1 MNGRDKRFSQAW
13 VEILSGNLTRTVLA
27 IVLGFLVG
35 AAFMIFSNKEFID
48 SMGYFFSRPFDTI
61 EAAWNIVTSAYG
73 GLFRGA
79 VFNGSASDALL
90 QFRPFT
96 ETIRFATPLVIAGLG
111 ISLAFRSGLFN
122 IGGTGQIIFGMIAA
136 IAVATRLEAPVGIHL
151 LVAIAA
157 AVIASSL
164 WGGLV
169 GYLKA
174 RTGAHEVILTIMF
187 NYVAIS
193 IFAFLLRTEGFLL
206 QGAGGGTPKADPPM
220 ETALFPSVFGKT
232 FSIHWGFVL
241 ALVALVFYW
250 WLMEK
255 STIGFRLKMVGYN
268 PDAAKASGV
277 SVKKVTILTM
287 LLSASFMGLVAA
299 NQVLG
304 NTAGATVS
312 SHVNI
317 GFDAITVA
325 LLGGSSAPGILLAG
339 LLFGAFKAGS
349 PAMQLA
355 GVSGDVL
362 TIVQASIVL
371 FIAAPPLVRAIFRL
385 PKAPSKASTDRADVD
400 KKDKAQD
407 E

>member
-1 MNGRDKRFSQAW
+1 MSDRGRRISQAW
-13 VEILSGNLTRTVLA
+13 VEIVSGNLTRTVLA

-48 SMGYFFSRPFDTI
+48 STSYFFSRPFDTI

-79 VFNGSASDALL
+79 VFNGSAPDALL
-90 QFRPFT
+90 QFRPVT
-96 ETIRFATPLVIAGLG
+96 ETIRFATPLIIAGLG

-136 IAVATRLEAPVGIHL
+136 VAIATRVEAPPGLHL
-151 LVAIAA
+151 ILAIAA

-187 NYVAIS
+187 NYVAIA
-193 IFAFLLRTEGFLL
+193 IFSFLLRTEGLLL
-206 QGAGGGTPKADPPM
+206 QGAGGGTPKADPPL
-220 ETALFPSVFGKT
+220 ETALFPSVFGET

-255 STIGFRLKMVGYN
+255 STLGFRLKMVGYN
-268 PDAAKASGV
+268 PEAAKASGV
-277 SVKKVTILTM
+277 SVRKVTILTM
-287 LLSASFMGLVAA
+287 LLSASFMGLVGA

-325 LLGGSSAPGILLAG
+325 LLGGSSAPGILMAG

-385 PKAPSKASTDRADVD
+385 PKASQMGRTDMADENQ
-400 KKDKAQD
+400 KERAQD
-407 E
+407 

>member
-1 MNGRDKRFSQAW
+1 MSDSSKRFSQAW
-13 VEILSGNLTRTVLA
+13 VEIVSGNLTRTVLA

-35 AAFMIFSNKEFID
+35 AAFMIFSNREFID
-48 SMGYFFSRPFDTI
+48 STGYFFSRPFDTI

-79 VFNGSASDALL
+79 VFNGSAADAFL
-90 QFRPFT
+90 QFRPLT
-96 ETIRFATPLVIAGLG
+96 ETIRFATPLIIAGLG

-136 IAVATRLEAPVGIHL
+136 VTIATRIDAPPGLHL
-151 LVAIAA
+151 VLAIAA

-169 GYLKA
+169 GFLKA

-187 NYVAIS
+187 NYVAIA
-193 IFAFLLRTEGFLL
+193 IFSFLLRTEGLLL
-206 QGAGGGTPKADPPM
+206 QGAGGGTPKADPPS

-268 PDAAKASGV
+268 PEAAKASGV
-277 SVKKVTILTM
+277 SVRRVTILTM
-287 LLSASFMGLVAA
+287 LLSASFMGLVGA

-385 PKAPSKASTDRADVD
+385 PKASDKGRTDSADD
-400 KKDKAQD
+400 KKERAKD
-407 E
+407 

>member
-1 MNGRDKRFSQAW
+1 MSDSSKRFSQAW
-13 VEILSGNLTRTVLA
+13 VEIVSGNLTRTVLA

-35 AAFMIFSNKEFID
+35 AAFMIFSNREFID
-48 SMGYFFSRPFDTI
+48 STGYFFSRPFDTI

-79 VFNGSASDALL
+79 VFNGSAADAFL
-90 QFRPFT
+90 QFRPLT
-96 ETIRFATPLVIAGLG
+96 ETIRFATPLIIAGLG

-136 IAVATRLEAPVGIHL
+136 VTIATRIDAPPGLHL
-151 LVAIAA
+151 VLAIAA

-169 GYLKA
+169 GFLKA

-187 NYVAIS
+187 NYVAIA
-193 IFAFLLRTEGFLL
+193 IFSFLLRTEGLLL
-206 QGAGGGTPKADPPM
+206 QGAGGGTPKADPPS

-268 PDAAKASGV
+268 PEAAKASGV
-277 SVKKVTILTM
+277 SVRRVTILTM
-287 LLSASFMGLVAA
+287 LLSASFMGLVGA

-385 PKAPSKASTDRADVD
+385 PKVSDKGRTDSADENRKERA
-400 KKDKAQD
+400 KD
-407 E
+407 

>member
-1 MNGRDKRFSQAW
+1 MISKSQKLSQAW
-13 VEILSGNLTRTVLA
+13 NEILSGNLTRTVLA
-27 IVLGFLVG
+27 VVLGFLVG
-35 AAFMIFSNKEFID
+35 AAFMIFSNRDFIA
-48 SMGYFFSRPFDTI
+48 STGYFFSRPLDTV

-73 GLFRGA
+73 GLFKGA
-79 VFNGSASDALL
+79 VFNGSVSDTLL
-90 QFRPFT
+90 QFRPLT
-96 ETIRFATPLVIAGLG
+96 ETIRFATPLIIAGLG

-136 IAVATRLEAPVGIHL
+136 VTISTRVEAPPGVHL
-151 LVAIAA
+151 VLAIAA
-157 AVIASSL
+157 AVIAASL
-164 WGGLV
+164 WGGIV
-169 GYLKA
+169 GYLKS

-187 NYVAIS
+187 NYVAIA
-193 IFAFLLRTEGFLL
+193 IFAFSLRTEGLLL
-206 QGAGGGTPKADPPM
+206 QSAGGGTPKADPPM
-220 ETALFPSVFGKT
+220 ETALFPSVLGNT
-232 FSIHWGFVL
+232 FAIHWGFVL
-241 ALVALVFYW
+241 AVVALVFYW

-268 PDAAKASGV
+268 PEAASAAGI
-277 SVKKVTILTM
+277 SVKKVTVLTM
-287 LLSASFMGLVAA
+287 LLSASFMGFVGA

-371 FIAAPPLVRAIFRL
+371 FIAAPPIVRAIFRL
-385 PKAPSKASTDRADVD
+385 PKASQRTSNESVSVSRKEVGSK
-400 KKDKAQD
+400 
-407 E
+407 

>member
-1 MNGRDKRFSQAW
+1 
-13 VEILSGNLTRTVLA
+13 LLA
-27 IVLGFLVG
+27 IT
-35 AAFMIFSNKEFID
+35 AA
-48 SMGYFFSRPFDTI
+48 
-61 EAAWNIVTSAYG
+61 V
-73 GLFRGA
+73 
-79 VFNGSASDALL
+79 VSAS
-90 QFRPFT
+90 
-96 ETIRFATPLVIAGLG
+96 I
-111 ISLAFRSGLFN
+111 
-122 IGGTGQIIFGMIAA
+122 
-136 IAVATRLEAPVGIHL
+136 
-151 LVAIAA
+151 
-157 AVIASSL
+157 
-164 WGGLV
+164 WGALV

-187 NYVAIS
+187 NYVAIA
-193 IFAFLLRTEGFLL
+193 IFAFSLRTEGLLL
-206 QGAGGGTPKADPPM
+206 QSAGGGTPKADPPM
-220 ETALFPSVFGKT
+220 ETALFPSVLGST
-232 FSIHWGFVL
+232 FAIHWGFVL
-241 ALVALVFYW
+241 SVVALVFYW

-268 PDAAKASGV
+268 PEAASAAGI
-277 SVKKVTILTM
+277 SVKKVTVLTM
-287 LLSASFMGLVAA
+287 LLSASFMGFVGA

-371 FIAAPPLVRAIFRL
+371 FIAAPPIVRAIFRL
-385 PKAPSKASTDRADVD
+385 PKASVKTSNHAESVSEKEVGSK
-400 KKDKAQD
+400 
-407 E
+407 

>member
-1 MNGRDKRFSQAW
+1 MSDSSKRFSQAW
-13 VEILSGNLTRTVLA
+13 VEIVSGNLTRTVLA

-35 AAFMIFSNKEFID
+35 AAFMIFSNREFID
-48 SMGYFFSRPFDTI
+48 STGYFFSRPFDTI

-79 VFNGSASDALL
+79 VFNGSAADAFL
-90 QFRPFT
+90 QFRPLT
-96 ETIRFATPLVIAGLG
+96 ETIRFATPLIIAGLG

-136 IAVATRLEAPVGIHL
+136 VTIATRIDAPPGLHL
-151 LVAIAA
+151 VLAIAA

-169 GYLKA
+169 GFLKA

-187 NYVAIS
+187 NYVAIA
-193 IFAFLLRTEGFLL
+193 IFSFLLRTEGLLL
-206 QGAGGGTPKADPPM
+206 QGAGGGTPKADPPS
-220 ETALFPSVFGKT
+220 ETALFPSVFGNT

-268 PDAAKASGV
+268 PEAAKASGV
-277 SVKKVTILTM
+277 SVRRVTILTM
-287 LLSASFMGLVAA
+287 LLSASFMGLVGA

-385 PKAPSKASTDRADVD
+385 PKASDKGRTDSADEYKKERA
-400 KKDKAQD
+400 KD
-407 E
+407 

>member
-1 MNGRDKRFSQAW
+1 MNTRENRFSQAW
-13 VEILSGNLTRTVLA
+13 SEIVSGNLTRTVLA
-27 IVLGFLVG
+27 ILLGFLVG
-35 AAFMIFSNKEFID
+35 AAFMIFSNKEFIS

-79 VFNGSASDALL
+79 VFNGSASEAVL

-96 ETIRFATPLVIAGLG
+96 ETVRFATPLVIAGLG

-136 IAVATRLEAPVGIHL
+136 ITIATRVEAPIGLHL
-151 LVAIAA
+151 ILAIAA

-187 NYVAIS
+187 NYVAIA
-193 IFAFLLRTEGFLL
+193 IFAFLLRTEGLLL
-206 QGAGGGTPKADPPM
+206 QNAGGGTPKADPPM

-241 ALVALVFYW
+241 ALIALVFYW

-268 PDAAKASGV
+268 PEAAKASGV
-277 SVKKVTILTM
+277 SVRRVTVLTM

-317 GFDAITVA
+317 GFDGITVA

-385 PKAPSKASTDRADVD
+385 PKATDKASTDRVD
-400 KKDKAQD
+400 KDKKERAQD
-407 E
+407 

>member
-1 MNGRDKRFSQAW
+1 MISKNQKLSQVW
-13 VEILSGNLTRTVLA
+13 NEILSGNLTRTVLA
-27 IVLGFLVG
+27 VVLGFLVG
-35 AAFMIFSNKEFID
+35 AAFMIFSNRDFIA
-48 SMGYFFSRPFDTI
+48 STGYFFSRPLDTV

-73 GLFRGA
+73 GLFKGA
-79 VFNGSASDALL
+79 VFNGSVSDTLL
-90 QFRPFT
+90 QFRPLT
-96 ETIRFATPLVIAGLG
+96 ETIRFATPLIIAGLG

-136 IAVATRLEAPVGIHL
+136 VTISTRVEAPPGVHL
-151 LVAIAA
+151 VLAIAA
-157 AVIASSL
+157 AVIAASL
-164 WGGLV
+164 WGGIV
-169 GYLKA
+169 GYLKS

-187 NYVAIS
+187 NYVAIA
-193 IFAFLLRTEGFLL
+193 IFAFSLRTEGLLL
-206 QGAGGGTPKADPPM
+206 QSAGGGTPKADPPM
-220 ETALFPSVFGKT
+220 ETALFPSVLGNT
-232 FSIHWGFVL
+232 FAIHWGFVL
-241 ALVALVFYW
+241 AVVALVFYW

-268 PDAAKASGV
+268 PEAASAAGI
-277 SVKKVTILTM
+277 SVKNVTVLTM
-287 LLSASFMGLVAA
+287 LLSASFMGFVGA

-371 FIAAPPLVRAIFRL
+371 FIAAPPIVRAIFRL
-385 PKAPSKASTDRADVD
+385 PKASERTSNDVVSVSRNEVGSK
-400 KKDKAQD
+400 
-407 E
+407 

>member
-1 MNGRDKRFSQAW
+1 
-13 VEILSGNLTRTVLA
+13 
-27 IVLGFLVG
+27 
-35 AAFMIFSNKEFID
+35 MIFSNREFID
-48 SMGYFFSRPFDTI
+48 STGYFFSRPFDTI

-79 VFNGSASDALL
+79 VFNGSAADAIL
-90 QFRPFT
+90 QFRPLT
-96 ETIRFATPLVIAGLG
+96 ETIRFATPLIIAGLG

-136 IAVATRLEAPVGIHL
+136 VTIATRIEAPPGLHL
-151 LVAIAA
+151 VLAIAA

-169 GYLKA
+169 GFLKA

-187 NYVAIS
+187 NYVAIAVFS
-193 IFAFLLRTEGFLL
+193 FLLRTEGLLL
-206 QGAGGGTPKADPPM
+206 QGAGGGTPKADPPS
-220 ETALFPSVFGKT
+220 ETALFPSVFGQT

-268 PDAAKASGV
+268 PEAAKASGV
-277 SVKKVTILTM
+277 SVPRVTILTM
-287 LLSASFMGLVAA
+287 LLSASFMGLVGA

-385 PKAPSKASTDRADVD
+385 PKVSDQGRTGSADENKKERA
-400 KKDKAQD
+400 KD
-407 E
+407 

>member
-1 MNGRDKRFSQAW
+1 MISKNQKLSQAW
-13 VEILSGNLTRTVLA
+13 NEILSGNLTRTVLA
-27 IVLGFLVG
+27 VVLGFLVG
-35 AAFMIFSNKEFID
+35 AAFMIFSNRDFIA
-48 SMGYFFSRPFDTI
+48 STGYFFSRPFDTV
-61 EAAWNIVTSAYG
+61 EAAWDIVTAAYG
-73 GLFRGA
+73 GLFKGA
-79 VFNGSASDALL
+79 VFNASVSDILL
-90 QFRPFT
+90 QFRPLT
-96 ETIRFATPLVIAGLG
+96 ETIRFATPLIIAGLG

-136 IAVATRLEAPVGIHL
+136 VTVSTRVEASPGVHL
-151 LVAIAA
+151 VLAIAA
-157 AVIASSL
+157 AVIAASL
-164 WGGLV
+164 WGGIV
-169 GYLKA
+169 GYLKS

-187 NYVAIS
+187 NYVAIA
-193 IFAFLLRTEGFLL
+193 IFAFSLRTEGLLL
-206 QGAGGGTPKADPPM
+206 QSAGGGTPKADPPM
-220 ETALFPSVFGKT
+220 ETALFPSVLGNT
-232 FSIHWGFVL
+232 FAIHWGFVL
-241 ALVALVFYW
+241 AVVALVFYW

-268 PDAAKASGV
+268 PEAASAAGI
-277 SVKKVTILTM
+277 SVKKVTVLTM
-287 LLSASFMGLVAA
+287 LLSAAFMGFVGA

-371 FIAAPPLVRAIFRL
+371 FIAAPPIVRAIFRL
-385 PKAPSKASTDRADVD
+385 PKASERTSTDAASVSN
-400 KKDKAQD
+400 KEVGSK
-407 E
+407 

>member
-1 MNGRDKRFSQAW
+1 MTTRERKFSEAW
-13 VEILSGNLTRTVLA
+13 SEIISGNLIRTILA
-27 IVLGFLVG
+27 IFLGFLVG

-48 SMGYFFSRPFDTI
+48 STGYFFSRPFDTI

-73 GLFRGA
+73 GLFKGA
-79 VFNGSASDALL
+79 VFNASAAETFL
-90 QFRPFT
+90 QFRPLT
-96 ETIRFATPLVIAGLG
+96 ETIRFATPLIVAGLG

-122 IGGTGQIIFGMIAA
+122 IGGTGQIIFGMVAA
-136 IAVATRLEAPVGIHL
+136 VTVATRIEAPPGLHL
-151 LVAIAA
+151 LLAIAA

-169 GYLKA
+169 GFLKA

-187 NYVAIS
+187 NYVAIA
-193 IFAFLLRTEGFLL
+193 IFSFLLRTEGLLL
-206 QGAGGGTPKADPPM
+206 QGAGGGTPKADPPLD
-220 ETALFPSVFGKT
+220 TALFPSVFGKT
-232 FSIHWGFVL
+232 FSIHWGFLL
-241 ALVALVFYW
+241 ALAALVFYW

-268 PDAAKASGV
+268 PEAAKASGV
-277 SVKKVTILTM
+277 SVRNVTILTM
-287 LLSASFMGLVAA
+287 LLSASFMGLVGA

-325 LLGGSSAPGILLAG
+325 LLGGASAPGILLAG

-385 PKAPSKASTDRADVD
+385 PKASDAGRTDNAEEA
-400 KKDKAQD
+400 KKERAQD
-407 E
+407 

>member
-1 MNGRDKRFSQAW
+1 
-13 VEILSGNLTRTVLA
+13 VLA

-35 AAFMIFSNKEFID
+35 AAFMIFSNREFID
-48 SMGYFFSRPFDTI
+48 STGYFFSRPFDTI

-79 VFNGSASDALL
+79 VFNGSAADAFL
-90 QFRPFT
+90 QFRPLT
-96 ETIRFATPLVIAGLG
+96 ETIRFATPLIIAGLG

-136 IAVATRLEAPVGIHL
+136 VTIATRIDAPPGLHL
-151 LVAIAA
+151 VLAIAA

-169 GYLKA
+169 GFLKA

-187 NYVAIS
+187 NYVAIA
-193 IFAFLLRTEGFLL
+193 IFSFLLRTEGLLL
-206 QGAGGGTPKADPPM
+206 QGAGGGTPKADPPS

-268 PDAAKASGV
+268 PEAAKASGV
-277 SVKKVTILTM
+277 SVRRVTILTM
-287 LLSASFMGLVAA
+287 LLSASFMGLVGA

-385 PKAPSKASTDRADVD
+385 PKASDKGRTDSADD
-400 KKDKAQD
+400 KKERAKD
-407 E
+407 

>member
-1 MNGRDKRFSQAW
+1 VSDSSKRFSQAW
-13 VEILSGNLTRTVLA
+13 VEIVSGNLTRTVLA

-35 AAFMIFSNKEFID
+35 AAFMIFSNREFID
-48 SMGYFFSRPFDTI
+48 STGYFFSRPFDTI

-79 VFNGSASDALL
+79 VFNGSAADAFL
-90 QFRPFT
+90 QFRPLT
-96 ETIRFATPLVIAGLG
+96 ETIRFATPLIIAGLG

-136 IAVATRLEAPVGIHL
+136 VTIATRIDAPPGLHL
-151 LVAIAA
+151 VLAIAA

-169 GYLKA
+169 GFLKA

-187 NYVAIS
+187 NYVAIA
-193 IFAFLLRTEGFLL
+193 IFSFLLRTEGLLL
-206 QGAGGGTPKADPPM
+206 QGAGGGTPKADPPS

-268 PDAAKASGV
+268 PEAAKASGV
-277 SVKKVTILTM
+277 SVRRVTILTM
-287 LLSASFMGLVAA
+287 LLSASFMGLVGA

-385 PKAPSKASTDRADVD
+385 PKVSDKGRTDSADENRKERA
-400 KKDKAQD
+400 KD
-407 E
+407 

>member
-1 MNGRDKRFSQAW
+1 VSDSSKRFSQAW
-13 VEILSGNLTRTVLA
+13 VEIVSGNLTRTVLA

-35 AAFMIFSNKEFID
+35 AAFMIFSNREFID
-48 SMGYFFSRPFDTI
+48 STGYFFSRPFDTI

-79 VFNGSASDALL
+79 VFNGSAADAFL
-90 QFRPFT
+90 QFRPLT
-96 ETIRFATPLVIAGLG
+96 ETIRFATPLIIAGLG

-136 IAVATRLEAPVGIHL
+136 VTIATRIDAPPGLHL
-151 LVAIAA
+151 VLAIAA

-169 GYLKA
+169 GFLKA

-187 NYVAIS
+187 NYVAIA
-193 IFAFLLRTEGFLL
+193 IFSFLLRTEGLLL
-206 QGAGGGTPKADPPM
+206 QGAGGGTPKADPPS
-220 ETALFPSVFGKT
+220 ETALFPSVFGNT

-268 PDAAKASGV
+268 PEAAKASGV
-277 SVKKVTILTM
+277 SVRRVTILTM
-287 LLSASFMGLVAA
+287 LLSASFMGLVGA

-385 PKAPSKASTDRADVD
+385 PKASDKGRTDSADEYKKERA
-400 KKDKAQD
+400 KD
-407 E
+407 

>member
-1 MNGRDKRFSQAW
+1 VSDSSKRFSQAW
-13 VEILSGNLTRTVLA
+13 VEIISGNLTRTVLA

-35 AAFMIFSNKEFID
+35 AAFMIFSNREFID
-48 SMGYFFSRPFDTI
+48 STGYFFSRPFDTI

-79 VFNGSASDALL
+79 VFNGSAADAIL
-90 QFRPFT
+90 QFRPLT
-96 ETIRFATPLVIAGLG
+96 ETIRFATPLIIAGLG

-136 IAVATRLEAPVGIHL
+136 VTIATRIEAPPGLHL
-151 LVAIAA
+151 VLAIAA

-169 GYLKA
+169 GFLKA

-187 NYVAIS
+187 NYVAIA
-193 IFAFLLRTEGFLL
+193 IFSFLLRTEGLLL
-206 QGAGGGTPKADPPM
+206 QGAGGGTPKADPPS

-268 PDAAKASGV
+268 PEAAKASGV
-277 SVKKVTILTM
+277 SVRRVTILTM
-287 LLSASFMGLVAA
+287 LLSASFMGLVGA

-385 PKAPSKASTDRADVD
+385 PKASDKGRTDSADENKKERA
-400 KKDKAQD
+400 KD
-407 E
+407 

>member
-1 MNGRDKRFSQAW
+1 MILKNQKLSQAW
-13 VEILSGNLTRTVLA
+13 NEILSGNLIRTVLA
-27 IVLGFLVG
+27 VVLGFLVG
-35 AAFMIFSNKEFID
+35 AAFMIFSNRDFIA
-48 SMGYFFSRPFDTI
+48 STGYFFSRPFDTV

-73 GLFRGA
+73 GLFKGA
-79 VFNGSASDALL
+79 VFNASVSDILL
-90 QFRPFT
+90 QFRPLT
-96 ETIRFATPLVIAGLG
+96 ETVRFATPLIIAGLG

-136 IAVATRLEAPVGIHL
+136 VTVSTRVEASPGVHL
-151 LVAIAA
+151 VLAIAS
-157 AVIASSL
+157 AVIAASL
-164 WGGLV
+164 WGGIV
-169 GYLKA
+169 GYLKS

-187 NYVAIS
+187 NYVAIA
-193 IFAFLLRTEGFLL
+193 IFAFSLRTEGLLL
-206 QGAGGGTPKADPPM
+206 QSAGGGTPKADPPM
-220 ETALFPSVFGKT
+220 ETALFPSVFGNT
-232 FSIHWGFVL
+232 FAIHWGFVL
-241 ALVALVFYW
+241 AVIALVFYW

-268 PDAAKASGV
+268 PEAASAAGI
-277 SVKKVTILTM
+277 SVKKVTVLTM
-287 LLSASFMGLVAA
+287 LLSASFMGFVGA

-371 FIAAPPLVRAIFRL
+371 FIAAPPIVRAIFRL
-385 PKAPSKASTDRADVD
+385 PKASTGTSHETASASKKEVRS
-400 KKDKAQD
+400 K
-407 E
+407 

>member
-1 MNGRDKRFSQAW
+1 
-13 VEILSGNLTRTVLA
+13 VLA

-35 AAFMIFSNKEFID
+35 AAFMIFSNREFID
-48 SMGYFFSRPFDTI
+48 STGYFFSRPFDTI

-79 VFNGSASDALL
+79 VFNGSAADAFL
-90 QFRPFT
+90 QFRPLT
-96 ETIRFATPLVIAGLG
+96 ETIRFATPLIIAGLG

-136 IAVATRLEAPVGIHL
+136 VTIATRIDAPPGLHL
-151 LVAIAA
+151 VLAIAA

-169 GYLKA
+169 GFLKA

-187 NYVAIS
+187 NYVAIA
-193 IFAFLLRTEGFLL
+193 IFSFLLRTEGLLL
-206 QGAGGGTPKADPPM
+206 QGAGGGTPKADPPS
-220 ETALFPSVFGKT
+220 ETALFPSVFGNT
-232 FSIHWGFVL
+232 FSVHWGFVL

-268 PDAAKASGV
+268 PEAAKASGV
-277 SVKKVTILTM
+277 SVRRVTILTM
-287 LLSASFMGLVAA
+287 LLSASFMGLVGA

-385 PKAPSKASTDRADVD
+385 PKASDKGRTDSADEYKKERA
-400 KKDKAQD
+400 KD
-407 E
+407 

>member
-1 MNGRDKRFSQAW
+1 MSDSSKRFSQAW
-13 VEILSGNLTRTVLA
+13 VEIISGNLTRTVLA

-35 AAFMIFSNKEFID
+35 AAFMIFSNREFID
-48 SMGYFFSRPFDTI
+48 STGYFFSRPFDTI

-79 VFNGSASDALL
+79 VFNGSAADAIL
-90 QFRPFT
+90 QFRPLT
-96 ETIRFATPLVIAGLG
+96 ETIRFATPLIIAGLG

-136 IAVATRLEAPVGIHL
+136 VTIATRIEAPPGLHL
-151 LVAIAA
+151 VLAIAA

-169 GYLKA
+169 GFLKA

-187 NYVAIS
+187 NYVAIA
-193 IFAFLLRTEGFLL
+193 IFSFLLRTEGLLL
-206 QGAGGGTPKADPPM
+206 QGAGGGTPKADPPS

-268 PDAAKASGV
+268 PEAAKASGV
-277 SVKKVTILTM
+277 SVRRVTILTM
-287 LLSASFMGLVAA
+287 LLSASFMGLVGA

-385 PKAPSKASTDRADVD
+385 PKASDKGRTDSADENKKERA
-400 KKDKAQD
+400 KD
-407 E
+407 

>member
-1 MNGRDKRFSQAW
+1 MSDSSKRFSQAW
-13 VEILSGNLTRTVLA
+13 VEIVSGNLTRTVLA

-35 AAFMIFSNKEFID
+35 AAFMIFSNREFID
-48 SMGYFFSRPFDTI
+48 STGYFFSRPFDTI

-79 VFNGSASDALL
+79 VFNGSAADAIL
-90 QFRPFT
+90 QFRPLT
-96 ETIRFATPLVIAGLG
+96 ETIRFATPLIIAGLG

-136 IAVATRLEAPVGIHL
+136 VTIATRIEAPPGLHL
-151 LVAIAA
+151 VLAIAA

-169 GYLKA
+169 GFLKA

-187 NYVAIS
+187 NYVAIA
-193 IFAFLLRTEGFLL
+193 IFSFLLRTEGLLL
-206 QGAGGGTPKADPPM
+206 QSAGGGTPKADPPS

-268 PDAAKASGV
+268 PEAAKASGV
-277 SVKKVTILTM
+277 SVRRVTILTM
-287 LLSASFMGLVAA
+287 LLSASFMGLVGA

-385 PKAPSKASTDRADVD
+385 PKASDKGRTDSADENKKERA
-400 KKDKAQD
+400 KD
-407 E
+407 

>member
-1 MNGRDKRFSQAW
+1 MSDSSKRFSQAW
-13 VEILSGNLTRTVLA
+13 VEIVSGNLTRTVLA

-35 AAFMIFSNKEFID
+35 AAFMIFSNREFID
-48 SMGYFFSRPFDTI
+48 STGYFFSRPFDTI

-79 VFNGSASDALL
+79 VFNGSAADAFL
-90 QFRPFT
+90 QFRPLT
-96 ETIRFATPLVIAGLG
+96 ETIRFATPLIIAGLG

-136 IAVATRLEAPVGIHL
+136 VTIATRIDAPPGLHL
-151 LVAIAA
+151 VLAIAA

-169 GYLKA
+169 GFLKA

-187 NYVAIS
+187 NYVAIA
-193 IFAFLLRTEGFLL
+193 IFSFLLRTEGLLL
-206 QGAGGGTPKADPPM
+206 QGAGGGTPKADPPS
-220 ETALFPSVFGKT
+220 ETALFPSVFGNT
-232 FSIHWGFVL
+232 FSVHWGFVL

-268 PDAAKASGV
+268 PEAAKASGV
-277 SVKKVTILTM
+277 SVRRVTILTM
-287 LLSASFMGLVAA
+287 LLSASFMGLVGA

-385 PKAPSKASTDRADVD
+385 PKASDKGRTDSADEYKKERA
-400 KKDKAQD
+400 KD
-407 E
+407 